1 MFKNRDKVGGFLVL
15 NSPFRNLEY
24 QTSSFLV
31 PVLTGAVVTRV
42 YSGAQR
48 LPTRASIAA
57 LLKAMVS
64 F

>member
-1 MFKNRDKVGGFLVL
+1 MVL

-24 QTSSFLV
+24 QTSSLLV